1 MTGGQ
6 SFHFLWHPGIPGVP
20 SMGPDVTYGLTN
32 VVQTFNDVTDEDTNS
47 IQTNDDANRAFQ
59 SNVAMQMAAHGGQIC
74 N

>member
-20 SMGPDVTYGLTN
+20 SMGPDLTFGLTN
-32 VVQTFNDVTDEDTNS
+32 VVQTFTDVTLADEDTIS
-47 IQTNDDANRAFQ
+47 IPTDNAKWAIQE
-59 SNVAMQMAAHGGQIC
+59 NVAMQSGCQLW